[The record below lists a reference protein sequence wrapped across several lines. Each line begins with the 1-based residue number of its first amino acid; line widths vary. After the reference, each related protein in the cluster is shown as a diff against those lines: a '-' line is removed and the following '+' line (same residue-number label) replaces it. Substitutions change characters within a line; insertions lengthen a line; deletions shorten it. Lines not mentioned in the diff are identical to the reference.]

1 MKLTKQWKE
10 KYTVDL
16 PEYKDQKEINS
27 YHFMHEFSKK
37 VPSNTLFAVDTGSCF
52 HVHAQAF
59 KVKFGQR
66 HIITGGLS

>member
-1 MKLTKQWKE
+1 MGFH
-10 KYTVDL
+10 
-16 PEYKDQKEINS
+16 QKEINS

-66 HIITGGLS
+66 HIITGGLSTMGYSPSSIGVAVS